1 MYSAFSSLDFKLLK
15 HLETTVGISC
25 CASSCPNAIIEN
37 ALILGLAWD
46 NSFEK
51 SYSTLNASNS
61 LLFFPSRT
69 GKSLRLK
76 SAVFTY
82 FQFRV

>member
-25 CASSCPNAIIEN
+25 CAASWSNAIIEN
-37 ALILGLAWD
+37 TFILGLGWG

-51 SYSTLNASNS
+51 SYSTLTPAILHCFPPSKTDNS
-61 LLFFPSRT
+61 LRP
-69 GKSLRLK
+69 
-76 SAVFTY
+76 
-82 FQFRV
+82 

>member
-37 ALILGLAWD
+37 ALILGLAWA

-51 SYSTLNASNS
+51 SYFTLRPVILCWFS
-61 LLFFPSRT
+61 LSEQVT
-69 GKSLRLK
+69 H
-76 SAVFTY
+76 
-82 FQFRV
+82 

>member
-25 CASSCPNAIIEN
+25 CASSWRNAIIEN
-37 ALILGLAWD
+37 TLILGLGWG

-51 SYSTLNASNS
+51 PYSTL
-61 LLFFPSRT
+61 
-69 GKSLRLK
+69 RL
-76 SAVFTY
+76 AVLHF
-82 FQFRV
+82 